1 MTDREFRKRLHL
13 AVDGRF
19 SCLKDDPYLA
29 GKVLKN
35 NEKGERFMKKKLA
48 FTPLVVLIT
57 VLCCAALAAGGFGLR
72 DFLPRYRSV
81 DLPENWETY
90 VQTPVL
96 TMETED
102 VTLTVSEL
110 LYDGKCLRLMAE
122 CTPKKAGV
130 MLIGEDAEPYDRM
143 GADDER
149 TVCEVYA
156 QGGFTAMRRAN
167 LYIMGD
173 DETEMDY
180 ILHADGSM
188 TVFHSCIY
196 NERTAERDSE
206 LSLVD
211 RAVLNPGV
219 DERDSFYELDRQEIQ
234 TVTAELHAVSNCP
247 VSVLVCE
254 EPEDYETCGIR
265 IERVRMEC
273 SPLEIYY
280 TVTCRVTDE
289 KAYAARGKECFFEF
303 VDPDGDGTDTLREGL
318 SSTGYQTFPD
328 EDGCFTACG
337 SLAYSEV
344 RDAYT
349 VRLYNPFD
357 NGVRYE
363 SNCFTVKNAE

>member
-1 MTDREFRKRLHL
+1 MTDREFRKRLHRT
-13 AVDGRF
+13 VDGRF

-48 FTPLVVLIT
+48 FTPLVVLIA

-72 DFLPRYRSV
+72 DFLTRYRSV

-102 VTLTVSEL
+102 VTLMVSEL
-110 LYDGKCLRLMAE
+110 LYDGKCLRLTAE

-143 GADDER
+143 GAGDER

-156 QGGFTAMRRAN
+156 Q
-167 LYIMGD
+167 
-173 DETEMDY
+173 
-180 ILHADGSM
+180 
-188 TVFHSCIY
+188 
-196 NERTAERDSE
+196 
-206 LSLVD
+206 
-211 RAVLNPGV
+211 
-219 DERDSFYELDRQEIQ
+219 
-234 TVTAELHAVSNCP
+234 
-247 VSVLVCE
+247 
-254 EPEDYETCGIR
+254 
-265 IERVRMEC
+265 
-273 SPLEIYY
+273 
-280 TVTCRVTDE
+280 VTCRVTDE
-289 KAYAARGKECFFEF
+289 KAYDARGKECFFEF

-318 SSTGYQTFPD
+318 SSTEYQTFPD

-344 RDAYT
+344 RDTYT
-349 VRLYNPFD
+349 VRLYDPFH
-357 NGVRYE
+357 NGALRKQLLYRE
-363 SNCFTVKNAE
+363 KRGITSST